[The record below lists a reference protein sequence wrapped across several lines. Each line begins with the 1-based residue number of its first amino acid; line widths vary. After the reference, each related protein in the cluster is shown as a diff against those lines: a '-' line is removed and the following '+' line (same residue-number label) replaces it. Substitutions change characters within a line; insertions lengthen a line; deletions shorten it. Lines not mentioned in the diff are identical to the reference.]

1 MQGRD
6 IPKITVICSN
16 VGTRINNADN
26 ASIGCAN
33 VVCTHHSKLAE
44 VKTLKQVNNS
54 VELDDLQT
62 IYNWSNMFIDS
73 IYCIQSYLAL
83 YKIRFVS

>member
-1 MQGRD
+1 MQ
-6 IPKITVICSN
+6 T
-16 VGTRINNADN
+16 TL
-26 ASIGCAN
+26 AS
-33 VVCTHHSKLAE
+33 VVLMLFALTIAIAE